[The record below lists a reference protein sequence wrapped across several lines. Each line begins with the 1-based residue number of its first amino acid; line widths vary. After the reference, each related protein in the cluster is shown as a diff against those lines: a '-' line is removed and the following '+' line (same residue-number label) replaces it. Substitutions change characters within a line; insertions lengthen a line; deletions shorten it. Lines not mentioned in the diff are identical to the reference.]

1 MEEEKAAAY
10 YDELTRKG
18 EGAARFKQGLGYSS
32 SSASDSLPSK
42 SSTSASLFSS
52 FVRASSPGKAVEL
65 ERQSVVEN
73 IHNKLTKDRRRR
85 SPSPPS
91 DRGRGGRRSG
101 NRDDRRSGVSRH
113 RRSSSTDRRRERDRS
128 HSPRHRHRSR
138 EREERRHRSRSPSR
152 EKEGRRGGH
161 RDRNG
166 DSHRRS
172 SRCSRSRS
180 PYRSARSG
188 DRERGSHER
197 EKGSLQRQSSKTKSG
212 STNYSKLIEGYSQMT
227 PAERVKAKMKLQL
240 SETAAKDTARGVNT
254 GWERFDFNKD
264 APLDDDDEIE
274 VADDD
279 ASLVKDI
286 GKSFRFSAVEAKREE
301 QVKAAHDEAIFGAS
315 TASPIPEIGTTE
327 DNDAEDGNETHVSN
341 ALISD
346 KGFLDDELQ
355 GEFGGLA
362 SAGEVVSE
370 LHSASRENLLR
381 ENFLDDESEGEF
393 GLGRTSFRP
402 LVKPSAGELHA
413 LCRSFPGVILKR
425 ESSLALGRS

>member
-32 SSASDSLPSK
+32 SSTSDSFPSK

-52 FVRASSPGKAVEL
+52 FVRASSPGKAAEL
-65 ERQSVVEN
+65 EKQSVLDN
-73 IHNKLTKDRRRR
+73 IHNKLTKDRRRH

-91 DRGRGGRRSG
+91 DRDRGGCRSG
-101 NRDDRRSGVSRH
+101 DRDDRRSGVSR
-113 RRSSSTDRRRERDRS
+113 RRSSSRDRRRGRDRS
-128 HSPRHRHRSR
+128 HSPRHGHRSR
-138 EREERRHRSRSPSR
+138 EKDGRRHRSRSPSR
-152 EKEGRRGGH
+152 EEEGRRGGH
-161 RDRNG
+161 RDRDR

-172 SRCSRSRS
+172 SRRSRSRS

-188 DRERGSHER
+188 DRDRGGHER
-197 EKGSLQRQSSKTKSG
+197 EKGSLQRQISKTKGG
-212 STNYSKLIEGYSQMT
+212 STDYSKLIEGYSQMT

-240 SETAAKDTARGVNT
+240 SETAAKDTARGMNT

-264 APLDDDDEIE
+264 APLDDDDDEIE

-301 QVKAAHDEAIFGAS
+301 EVKAAHDEAIFGAS
-315 TASPIPEIGTTE
+315 AASPVPEIGSTE
-327 DNDAEDGNETHVSN
+327 DNDADDGNETHVNN

-346 KGFLDDELQ
+346 KVFAMQQ
-355 GEFGGLA
+355 GSWRDRARKFKNDT
-362 SAGEVVSE
+362 
-370 LHSASRENLLR
+370 EN
-381 ENFLDDESEGEF
+381 
-393 GLGRTSFRP
+393 
-402 LVKPSAGELHA
+402 
-413 LCRSFPGVILKR
+413 
-425 ESSLALGRS
+425 